1 VINVLEMKVLE
12 VTILKVKVKKVTT
25 RNIFSQIKN
34 LSKTSP
40 KKLAKLLEYTLEKN
54 PKQIVE
60 KWQYLWKKAL
70 VTTI

>member
-1 VINVLEMKVLE
+1 MKVLE
-12 VTILKVKVKKVTT
+12 VTILKIKVKKVTT

>member
-1 VINVLEMKVLE
+1 MKVLE